1 VGRYGSDRTGGPLN
15 EHDASVALDLVQQ
28 SNTCDYASPSPNR
41 YTRIFDDRNRPS
53 FSRVP
58 GTCLGGGLAYQDV
71 AVSSVAVRGLITN
84 AFSMCI
90 GKVVTDSI

>member
-1 VGRYGSDRTGGPLN
+1 VHL
-15 EHDASVALDLVQQ
+15 DASTIFEVFRQQ
-28 SNTCDYASPSPNR
+28 TTCDYASLSPNR
-41 YTRIFDDRNRPS
+41 YTRIFHDRNRPS

-71 AVSSVAVRGLITN
+71 AVSSVAVLGLITN

-90 GKVVTDSI
+90 GRSLLILRRTRGIYAVDNM